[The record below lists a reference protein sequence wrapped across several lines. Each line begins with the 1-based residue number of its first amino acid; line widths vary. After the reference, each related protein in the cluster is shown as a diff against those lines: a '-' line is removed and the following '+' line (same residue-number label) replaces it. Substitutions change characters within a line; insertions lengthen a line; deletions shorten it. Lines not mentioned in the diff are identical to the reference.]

1 MTWHME
7 RPIATDVLIA
17 ASHHVEYEIKQFT
30 ACTDLLRRD
39 FWAEIPTY
47 MAKTARNAL
56 LESWTVHFRA
66 LYDFLY
72 VEPTSDD
79 IGASDWFPD
88 GRWPGIRE
96 GPAAGLATAR
106 RRVNKDIA
114 HLTYDRLNRGGAE
127 VFWQH
132 ETIIDG
138 LGLDLFRFVDSV
150 DAGSVREGFRRA
162 VWQALPWVT
171 NDASSFVRFDP
182 SVIQP
187 VATTGFGIPEAKPRL
202 PGD

>member
-1 MTWHME
+1 MK
-7 RPIATDVLIA
+7 RPVPTDVLIA

-30 ACTDLLRRD
+30 ACSNVLRED
-39 FWAEIPTY
+39 FWVEVPTY

-72 VEPTSDD
+72 AEPTRDD
-79 IGASDWFPD
+79 MGAGDWFPD
-88 GRWPGIRE
+88 GRWPAVRK
-96 GPAAGLATAR
+96 GPASDLAKAR

-114 HLTYDRLNRGGAE
+114 HLTYDRLKRAGAG
-127 VFWQH
+127 VFWPH

-138 LGLDLFRFVDSV
+138 LGRDLFRFVDSV
-150 DAGSVREGFRRA
+150 DAGSVRDGFKAA
-162 VWQALPWVT
+162 VWQALPWAPD
-171 NDASSFVRFDP
+171 DASSFVRFDP

-187 VATTGFGIPEAKPRL
+187 VATTGFGIPVATPR
-202 PGD
+202 PAGERAG